1 MGEKIMVLI
10 SKYLDDKKIK
20 FLNVRT
26 RDEAIEALL
35 EGADSEC
42 ILDKETFHQA
52 ILDREKLVSTG
63 IGMGVAIPH
72 AKLPFYDDFFILVG
86 ILDRGLDWEALDGT
100 PVRIIFLVGGPD
112 DKQTQYL
119 QILSLLTLAV
129 KDEERRKNLLKALSP
144 KDVIDLFKE
153 L

>member
-1 MGEKIMVLI
+1 MVLI